1 MKPTV
6 LEIVS
11 CAAQAFRIEAHHI
24 MNGDR
29 SDLHCRPRFA
39 VCLIAHDL
47 GYSHPQIGRAL
58 GGRDHTSII
67 NACKRARVFA
77 AEDPEYL
84 ELLEEVRAAAC
95 RDRIPF
101 FKSQRSSAV

>member
-11 CAAQAFRIEAHHI
+11 CAAQAFMIEAHQI
-24 MNGDR
+24 LKGDR

-47 GYSHPQIGRAL
+47 GYSHSHIGRTL

-67 NACKRARVFA
+67 NACKRARAFA
-77 AEDPEYL
+77 AQDPEYL
-84 ELLEEVRAAAC
+84 GLIEEVRAAAC
-95 RDRIPF
+95 RDRMPV
-101 FKSQRSSAV
+101 FKSQRGSAL

>member
-6 LEIVS
+6 LEIVA
-11 CAAQAFRIEAHHI
+11 CASEAFRIDAYQI
-24 MNGDR
+24 LNGDR

-47 GYSHPQIGRAL
+47 GYSHPQIGRTL
-58 GGRDHTSII
+58 GGRDHTSIM
-67 NACKRARVFA
+67 NACKRARAFA
-77 AEDPEYL
+77 AEEPEYL
-84 ELLEEVRAAAC
+84 ELIEEVRAAAC

-101 FKSQRSSAV
+101 FKSQRSNAV